1 MPSKKIGNCTWYTYL
16 TPGEERLFWH
26 EQRNSPGVAITARDR
41 LAVQQGK
48 KVTVK
53 IRKAPPP
60 PDLPAANSEPTRK
73 GKVKPAQPS

>member
-1 MPSKKIGNCTWYTYL
+1 MPAKKIGSCTRYDYL

-48 KVTVK
+48 KVTVQE
-53 IRKAPPP
+53 RP
-60 PDLPAANSEPTRK
+60 PAAPRRRS
-73 GKVKPAQPS
+73 S

>member
-1 MPSKKIGNCTWYTYL
+1 MPAKKIGNCTWYTYL

-48 KVTVK
+48 KVTVQE
-53 IRKAPPP
+53 RLQAAPRRR
-60 PDLPAANSEPTRK
+60 S
-73 GKVKPAQPS
+73 S